1 MEFLIFK
8 NSKENQLQDL
18 CYLEK
23 HFHQRSIKLE
33 ELTGTINNEIII
45 AGDSVEST
53 EKWY

>member
-33 ELTGTINNEIII
+33 ELTGTINNEIIT